1 MHLVEKLI
9 KGRPYYYLVKSER
22 RGRRVVTSRTV
33 YIGDW
38 KKLAQLVERNMV
50 SSFPREFSAQEVGA
64 SLAFTA
70 VAEQLGLE
78 EVIDEICPV
87 REGAA
92 PVGRELLLAAVHRA
106 LVPRWENGLSNVRE
120 FYNGC
125 ALAELL
131 PTAATSLDERRLG
144 ETLSQLSA
152 AQVEAIEIGV
162 VKRVIEREGISLQA
176 LAFDCTN
183 FDSYV
188 SAANRC
194 RLLKRGHGKSGRS
207 LRALGMGLLV
217 TEDGGIPLLT
227 FSYPGNDADVT
238 AFKRFLGGLDRR
250 RASLPIPLDATIAAD
265 GGNISE
271 AILRRLEQP
280 EPGKRSRHYVLR
292 LPERHGSA
300 LSRVASTELPI
311 IRGLKGKARAQKYQC
326 SVYGVERCVVDVYS
340 PRMHSRQLPGLLR
353 DRRKARAD
361 LVHLRRQLD
370 LQRLGSR
377 KAKPITIEDL
387 KRRVAKALSREH
399 MADLFPV
406 QIELADPAP
415 TLSFQEPTAAWQ
427 RLQTHVLGRTLLV
440 TSRADWSTKRIV
452 RASRQQSHNEWF
464 FRDLKSPAGIS
475 MLPLRHGRDPALRAT
490 ALVVVLG
497 LLLAKVILRRL
508 RKARV
513 DVRSVGGML
522 RHLKKVQRARLHLA
536 ADAPPALQA
545 LARTAWVPSVRTKRQ
560 EAILAALHLA
570 RRQELGTTLFST
582 KTRSKGQRRQ
592 NEAA

>member
-1 MHLVEKLI
+1 MHLVEKII
-9 KGRPYYYLVKSER
+9 KHRPYYYLVKTER
-22 RGRRVVTSRTV
+22 RGTRVVTTRTV

-38 KKLAQLVERNMV
+38 KKLARLVEGNIL
-50 SSFPREFSAQEVGA
+50 SAFPKSFAAQEVGA
-64 SLAFTA
+64 SLAFAA
-70 VAEQLGLE
+70 VAEELGLE
-78 EVIDEICPV
+78 GLIDEICPV
-87 REGAA
+87 REGAS
-92 PVGRELLLAAVHRA
+92 PVGRELLLIALHRA

-131 PTAATSLDERRLG
+131 PVADTSLDDRRLG
-144 ETLSQLSA
+144 ETLSRLTAGQIESIESA
-152 AQVEAIEIGV
+152 V
-162 VKRVIEREGISLQA
+162 VKRIIQHEGVSLQA

-207 LRALGMGLLV
+207 LRTLGMGLLV

-250 RASLPIPLDATIAAD
+250 RASLPLPLEATIAAD

-271 AILRRLEQP
+271 AILRRLE
-280 EPGKRSRHYVLR
+280 EPGKRLRHYVLR
-292 LPERHGSA
+292 LPERHGCA
-300 LSRVASTELPI
+300 LSRVSSTALPLI
-311 IRGLKGKARAQKYQC
+311 GGLKGKARAQKYRC
-326 SVYGVERCVVDVYS
+326 PVYGVERCVVDVYS

-361 LVHLRRQLD
+361 LVHLQKQLD
-370 LQRLGSR
+370 LQRLGLR
-377 KAKPITIEDL
+377 KVKPITIDDL
-387 KRRVAKALSREH
+387 KRRVAKALAREH
-399 MADLFPV
+399 MAELFPV
-406 QIELADPAP
+406 QMETASPAP
-415 TLSFQEPTAAWQ
+415 VLAFQESAAAWQ

-440 TSRADWSTKRIV
+440 TNRGQWSTKRIV
-452 RASRQQSHNEWF
+452 RASRQQGHNEWF
-464 FRDLKSPAGIS
+464 FRDIKSPAGMS

-497 LLLAKVILRRL
+497 LMLAKVVLRRL
-508 RKARV
+508 RNAGV

-522 RHLKKVQRARLHLA
+522 RHLKKIQRARLHLA
-536 ADAPPALQA
+536 DDAPPALRA
-545 LARTAWVPSVRTKRQ
+545 LAETAWVPSLRTAPQ
-560 EAILAALHLA
+560 EAILAALRLA
-570 RRQELGTTLFST
+570 KHKSLGITLFST
-582 KTRSKGQRRQ
+582 KTGSRAAKRRE
-592 NEAA
+592 EAA